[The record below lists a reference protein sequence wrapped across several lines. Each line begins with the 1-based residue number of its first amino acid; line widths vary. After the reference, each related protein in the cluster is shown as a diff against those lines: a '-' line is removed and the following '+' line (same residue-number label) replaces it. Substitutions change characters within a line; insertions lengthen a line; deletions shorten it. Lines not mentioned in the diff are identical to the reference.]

1 MTRAVSVDF
10 KARSILL
17 AQEALIEQ
25 ANSTLAVVQNTTIP
39 AMVDQLTAF
48 TNIWAIVH
56 GDIEQSVRF
65 LNDSIAEQNF
75 PIVSGVHLVLNSRN
89 F

>member
-1 MTRAVSVDF
+1 
-10 KARSILL
+10 
-17 AQEALIEQ
+17 
-25 ANSTLAVVQNTTIP
+25 
-39 AMVDQLTAF
+39 MVDQLTAF

-56 GDIEQSVRF
+56 GDIKQSVRF